1 MRGFDFLIVL
11 FSVLL
16 GLSLS
21 RLLVGLARVV
31 VDPERR
37 IHWLPLL
44 WTIQLF
50 AFQIT
55 LWWLIYQRA
64 DQPTWTFVH
73 YLVLIGYP
81 VLLYFQGVLLY
92 PELGPHDEGTLESF
106 LSRRK
111 WFFAILFLILHL
123 DFTENWLAGDWTFD
137 PLRFVIA
144 LLVSGAVC
152 GIAIWTRN
160 RIYHAVLMAVML
172 LNLAMAVIQLL
183 PTIGGGGVSG

>member
-50 AFQIT
+50 LFQVT
-55 LWWLIYQRA
+55 LWWLVFRRA
-64 DQPTWTFVH
+64 DQTSWQFAH
-73 YLVLIGYP
+73 YLVMMAYP
-81 VLLYFQGVLLY
+81 VLLFFQGVLLY
-92 PELGPHDEGTLESF
+92 PELGPHEEGTLESF
-106 LSRRK
+106 LARRRP
-111 WFFAILFLILHL
+111 FFATSFLLFQL
-123 DFTENWLAGDWTFD
+123 DAYENILAGDWEFD
-137 PLRFVIA
+137 PVAGAIA
-144 LLVSGAVC
+144 TLAGGVVF
-152 GIAIWTRN
+152 GIAMWTRN
-160 RIYHAVLMAVML
+160 RVYHAVLAALML
-172 LNLAMAVIQLL
+172 VILTMSVIELL
-183 PTIGGGGVSG
+183 PTIE

>member
-73 YLVLIGYP
+73 YLVLMGYP

-111 WFFAILFLILHL
+111 WFFAILFLIVHL
-123 DFTENWLAGDWTFD
+123 DITENWLAGDWTFD

-160 RIYHAVLMAVML
+160 RIYHAVLVAVML